1 MPNMCFLCQSMLDH
15 YLSISPFYFLL
26 FPGLISTA
34 HRFSYLTLSAL
45 CHWTLNS
52 LITSYKCFLLI
63 TLFLNHVTCLKK
75 AELVLAAVLL
85 FFPSLMSSEQDKM
98 TVAVLQEVI
107 AQLLLDWWVCTA
119 SQLKHLQYPIICC
132 SFAGKCVWDSLQ
144 PSFIAEC

>member
-1 MPNMCFLCQSMLDH
+1 MPNMCFLCRSMLDH

-34 HRFSYLTLSAL
+34 HHFSYLTLSAL

-75 AELVLAAVLL
+75 SWAGACCCSP
-85 FFPSLMSSEQDKM
+85 FFFSSLMSSEQDKM

-119 SQLKHLQYPIICC
+119 SQLKHLHYPIKCC
-132 SFAGKCVWDSLQ
+132 SFAGKCVWDSCQ
-144 PSFIAEC
+144 PL